1 MQRSRIACRDTRSFG
16 KRPQDLSRVHCRAR
30 SIHSFVLPK
39 KPSYTLLRRAAPLFS
54 ISTFF
59 ARAIT
64 ASHSLT
70 VDRGGNMGFFN
81 PSIVSLVGLPMS
93 QKLDRKARFLATFRV
108 APKDAEGCQCER
120 LRANKGASMINAPHK
135 AQRLH
140 GRSTLVHQTE
150 AWKEKKNG
158 RSALVHETEA

>member
-1 MQRSRIACRDTRSFG
+1 MHRMM
-16 KRPQDLSRVHCRAR
+16 KNM
-30 SIHSFVLPK
+30 VLKDGFFSGPI
-39 KPSYTLLRRAAPLFS
+39 PELFR
-54 ISTFF
+54 
-59 ARAIT
+59 RAIT

-120 LRANKGASMINAPHK
+120 LRANKGASMINATQGT
-135 AQRLH
+135 ATQRH
-140 GRSTLVHQTE
+140 SDTATQRHSDTATE
-150 AWKEKKNG
+150 RQSDRA
-158 RSALVHETEA
+158 TERQSDRA